1 MLEWCH
7 CIFCISQRWQ
17 LLKHQILK
25 SILSFCRSTGSWT
38 RMLTY
43 RFAHYAISGAD
54 ITGSFLGKGKLAGW
68 KTFQKADEDIINQLV
83 RLGETETPTA
93 ETKAAIEKF
102 VCQLYIPKTT
112 MTEVKELRWWLFRK
126 KLAQSERLPPTS
138 AALNKAILPAHY
150 QAMVWNNDRVASPH
164 LLSPQSYGWERKGDE

>member
-1 MLEWCH
+1 
-7 CIFCISQRWQ
+7 
-17 LLKHQILK
+17 
-25 SILSFCRSTGSWT
+25 
-38 RMLTY
+38 MLTY

-102 VCQLYIPKTT
+102 VCQL
-112 MTEVKELRWWLFRK
+112 
-126 KLAQSERLPPTS
+126 SEDNYDRGKRTS
-138 AALNKAILPAHY
+138 MMA
-150 QAMVWNNDRVASPH
+150 V
-164 LLSPQSYGWERKGDE
+164 